1 MMKSST
7 KIKKVHMELTEFA
20 SEGILM
26 LDGTGMLVI
35 STEDFGEIDLVSMA
49 NELGLLN
56 QQVKVKFIL
65 KLEDAEDVSPL
76 DIE

>member
-1 MMKSST
+1 M
-7 KIKKVHMELTEFA
+7 TEFA
-20 SEGILM
+20 SEGISM

-56 QQVKVKFIL
+56 QQVKVKFTL